1 MSDPNASALD
11 PVRILLVDDNPS
23 RLLAYR
29 AILDPLGEILVEASS
44 GMEALRRVMSED
56 FAVILLDVNM
66 PEMDGFETASLI
78 HQHPRFEKTPII
90 FVSAVNVSDL
100 DRLRGYKLGAVDYVM
115 VPIIPEILR
124 SKVMVLAE
132 LFRKRTELQGLNA
145 RLADANKELAL
156 ANEALHADRAREVHK
171 LNESLRATNAEL
183 ERANRELQAEIVER
197 MRVEDRLRE
206 ADRRKDEFL
215 ATLAHELR
223 NPLAPIQSALN
234 VRRLARPDPDPGE
247 RELQSLL
254 ERQMRHLVRLVD
266 DLLDVSRITRDRLE
280 LRSEVLTL
288 APVLEA
294 ALETVQPLLDAAGQ
308 GVDLAMP
315 QSPLFLSGD
324 PQRLAQVFANL
335 LSNASKF
342 SAQGARIALSAS
354 VEGDAVEVSVRDSGI
369 GLDPAQQAFIF
380 DLFAQVDTSLERA
393 RGGLGIGLTLAR
405 RLVEL
410 HGGRLSAASG
420 GLGRGSEF
428 IVRLPRHMAVE
439 PAALEPP
446 TRSFEP
452 LPRGLRILVVD
463 DNHDSADMLSLS
475 LKMMGHQVQALYD
488 PLVVVDAA
496 RQFQPDLVFLD
507 VGMPVLNG
515 FALAERLHKV
525 DWPGGRRPR
534 LVALTGWGQAED
546 RRRSEEAGFDEHLVK
561 PADLDTIER
570 VCRQVAA
577 EQAAEA
583 P

>member
-428 IVRLPRHMAVE
+428 IVRLPLNMAVE

>member
-124 SKVMVLAE
+124 SKVMVLAV

-428 IVRLPRHMAVE
+428 IVRLPLHMAVE